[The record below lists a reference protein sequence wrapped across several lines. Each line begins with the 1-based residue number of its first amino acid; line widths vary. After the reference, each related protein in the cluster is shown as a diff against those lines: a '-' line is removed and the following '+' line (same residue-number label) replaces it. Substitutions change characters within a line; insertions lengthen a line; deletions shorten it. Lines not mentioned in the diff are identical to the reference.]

1 MVVRSPRRPAGL
13 SQTTSSDEDQE
24 PMSTHESTRPAPTL
38 GLTPDE
44 IGVRYG
50 VLQAK
55 LVPLWKSIASLNR
68 DPQTI
73 VVVPSITLD
82 ALNMPPAV
90 LQAMEERFLFMLFLL
105 RQPNARMIYVTSRPI
120 LPDVVDY
127 YLGLL
132 PGVIP
137 AHARARFFNPV
148 PHDSTLRPLS
158 LKLLE
163 RPRLLAQ
170 IRDLI
175 LDKDRAHLVPYNTTE
190 LERDLAIRLGIPMY
204 GADPRHFELGT
215 KSGCR
220 KLFGRAGVS
229 YPLGAEDL
237 RTEDD
242 VIGALV
248 RLRRA
253 RPQVRSAMVKHNEG
267 VSGAGNAVV
276 SLADLPAPG
285 DKAERGALLERLKSM
300 KFESARQNYAMY
312 MGKLSEL
319 AGIVEERVIGE
330 EIRSPSVQMRI
341 TPLGQ
346 LEVLSTHDQVLGG
359 PSGQSY
365 LGCRFPADP
374 AYAAVITREAV
385 KVGQELVGEGVL
397 GRFAFDFVV
406 VRNGEAWTPYAIELN
421 LRKGGTTHPF
431 LTLQFLTDGR
441 YDPESATFTPPSGRP
456 KCFVAT
462 DHLESELYR
471 GLLPQ
476 DVFDIM
482 VRHGLHFNQTRQ
494 TGVVLHMLTALSE
507 RGRLGLTAVGETQ
520 AEADEIYQRAVDVI
534 DREAE
539 VAIRQDP
546 LPST

>member
-1 MVVRSPRRPAGL
+1 
-13 SQTTSSDEDQE
+13 
-24 PMSTHESTRPAPTL
+24 MSTHESTRPAPTL
-38 GLTPDE
+38 GLTPKE
-44 IGVRYG
+44 IAARYAA
-50 VLQAK
+50 LQAK

-82 ALNMPPAV
+82 SLNMPPAV

-137 AHARARFFNPV
+137 AHARGRFFNSV

-175 LDKDRAHLVPYNTTE
+175 PDKDRAHLVPYNTTE

-237 RTEDD
+237 RTADD
-242 VIGALV
+242 VLDALA
-248 RLRRA
+248 RLRTA
-253 RPQVRSAMVKHNEG
+253 RPHVRSAMVKHNEG

-276 SLADLPAPG
+276 NLSDLPAPG
-285 DKAERGALLERLKSM
+285 DKAERGALLERLKGM
-300 KFESARQNYAMY
+300 KFESARQNYDMY
-312 MGKLSEL
+312 MAKLAEL

-374 AYAAVITREAV
+374 AYAAVITRDAV

-406 VRNGEAWTPYAIELN
+406 VRNGAAWTPYAIELN

-441 YDPESATFTPPSGRP
+441 YDPESATFTPPSGRS

-494 TGVVLHMLTALSE
+494 TGIVLHMLTALSE

-520 AEADEIYQRAVDVI
+520 AEADEIYQRAVDVL

-539 VAIRQDP
+539 TAIRQDP
-546 LPST
+546 LPPV

>member
-1 MVVRSPRRPAGL
+1 
-13 SQTTSSDEDQE
+13 
-24 PMSTHESTRPAPTL
+24 MSTQEKKRPAPTL
-38 GLTPDE
+38 GLGPDE
-44 IGVRYG
+44 IAARYG
-50 VLQAK
+50 ALQTK
-55 LVPLWKSIASLNR
+55 LVPLWKSIATLTR

-82 ALNMPPAV
+82 QLNMASSV

-105 RQPNARMIYVTSRPI
+105 RQPTARMIYVTSRPI

-148 PHDSTLRPLS
+148 PHDSTIRPLS

-175 LDKDRAHLVPYNTTE
+175 PDKDRAHLVPYNTTE

-204 GADPRHFELGT
+204 GADPRHFMLGT

-237 RTEDD
+237 QTPED
-242 VIGALV
+242 VLAALQ
-248 RLRRA
+248 RLRAARA
-253 RPQVRSAMVKHNEG
+253 GIRSAMVKHNEG

-276 SLADLPAPG
+276 NLEGLPPSGDAGEAPAL
-285 DKAERGALLERLKSM
+285 AERLRSM
-300 KFESARQNYAMY
+300 KFESARQRYDTY
-312 MGKLSEL
+312 MEKLAEL
-319 AGIVEERVIGE
+319 GGIVEERVVGE

-374 AYAAVITREAV
+374 GYATLITREAV
-385 KVGQELVGEGVL
+385 KVGQELVVEGVL

-406 VRNGEAWTPYAIELN
+406 VRRGATWTPYAIELN

-441 YDPESATFTPPSGRP
+441 YDPDAAVFAAPDGRT

-462 DHLESELYR
+462 DHLESDLYR

-520 AEADEIYQRAVDVI
+520 EEADEIYRRAVDVL
-534 DREAE
+534 DQEAE
-539 VAIRQDP
+539 AAMRP
-546 LPST
+546 GSLPAP

>member
-1 MVVRSPRRPAGL
+1 
-13 SQTTSSDEDQE
+13 
-24 PMSTHESTRPAPTL
+24 
-38 GLTPDE
+38 
-44 IGVRYG
+44 
-50 VLQAK
+50 
-55 LVPLWKSIASLNR
+55 
-68 DPQTI
+68 
-73 VVVPSITLD
+73 
-82 ALNMPPAV
+82 
-90 LQAMEERFLFMLFLL
+90 MLFLL
-105 RQPNARMIYVTSRPI
+105 RQPSARMIYVTSRTI

-158 LKLLE
+158 LKILE

-170 IRDLI
+170 IRELI
-175 LDKDRAHLVPYNTTE
+175 PDKDRAHLVPYNTTE

-204 GADPRHFELGT
+204 GADPRHFDLGT

-220 KLFGRAGVS
+220 KLLRPGRRLVSLRGRGPPDRRRRRRRPPSAPGRAAG
-229 YPLGAEDL
+229 GA
-237 RTEDD
+237 
-242 VIGALV
+242 V
-248 RLRRA
+248 RDGQAQRGRVRGGQRGGEARGPAPPGDAAERA
-253 RPQVRSAMVKHNEG
+253 
-267 VSGAGNAVV
+267 AVV
-276 SLADLPAPG
+276 
-285 DKAERGALLERLKSM
+285 ERVNAM
-300 KFESARQNYAMY
+300 QFESPRQRSDGSY
-312 MGKLSEL
+312 MAKLGEL
-319 AGIVEERVIGE
+319 GGIVEERVIGE
-330 EIRSPSVQMRI
+330 EIRSPSVQLASRRSVSSRCC
-341 TPLGQ
+341 P
-346 LEVLSTHDQVLGG
+346 THDQVLGG

-374 AYAAVITREAV
+374 AYATVITRDAV

-406 VRNGEAWTPYAIELN
+406 VRNGGAWTPYAIELN

-441 YDPESATFTPPSGRP
+441 YDPEAATFTPPNGRP

-507 RGRLGLTAVGETQ
+507 QGRLGLTAVGESQ
-520 AEADEIYQRAVDVI
+520 EEADEIYQRAVDVL

-539 VAIRQDP
+539 AAMRQDP
-546 LPST
+546 LPAP

>member
-1 MVVRSPRRPAGL
+1 
-13 SQTTSSDEDQE
+13 
-24 PMSTHESTRPAPTL
+24 MSTHEESRPAPTL
-38 GLTPDE
+38 GLTPDQ
-44 IGVRYG
+44 ITAHYAA
-50 VLQAK
+50 LQAK
-55 LVPLWKSIASLNR
+55 LVPLWKSIASMNR

-90 LQAMEERFLFMLFLL
+90 LQAMEERFLFMLILL

-158 LKLLE
+158 LKVLE
-163 RPRLLAQ
+163 RPRLLSQ

-175 LDKDRAHLVPYNTTE
+175 PDKNRAHLVPYNTTE
-190 LERDLAIRLGIPMY
+190 LERDLALRLGIPMY

-237 RTEDD
+237 RTPDQ
-242 VIGALV
+242 VIEAIG
-248 RLRRA
+248 RLRAA
-253 RPQVRSAMVKHNEG
+253 RPAVRSAMVKHNEG

-276 SLADLPAPG
+276 DLEGLPAPG
-285 DKAERGALLERLKSM
+285 AASERAAIVERVRGM
-300 KFESARQNYAMY
+300 KFESAVQTYDTY
-312 MGKLSEL
+312 MAKLAEL

-330 EIRSPSVQMRI
+330 EIRSPSVQLRI

-374 AYAAVITREAV
+374 AYAAVITRDAV

-441 YDPESATFTPPSGRP
+441 YDPESATFTPPNGRP
-456 KCFVAT
+456 KCLVAT
-462 DHLESELYR
+462 DHLESEAYR

-476 DVFDIM
+476 DIFDIM

-507 RGRLGLTAVGETQ
+507 RGRLGLTAIGETQ
-520 AEADEIYQRAVDVI
+520 AEADEIYQRACDVI

-539 VAIRQDP
+539 AAMRQDP
-546 LPST
+546 LPAP

>member
-1 MVVRSPRRPAGL
+1 
-13 SQTTSSDEDQE
+13 
-24 PMSTHESTRPAPTL
+24 MSTQDKKRPAPTL
-38 GLTPDE
+38 GLGPDE
-44 IGVRYG
+44 IAARYDA
-50 VLQAK
+50 LQSR
-55 LVPLWKSIASLNR
+55 LVPLWKSIATMTR

-82 ALNMPPAV
+82 QLNMPSSV

-105 RQPNARMIYVTSRPI
+105 RQPTARMVYVTSRPI
-120 LPDVVDY
+120 LPDIVDY

-148 PHDSTLRPLS
+148 PHDSTIRPLS

-163 RPRLLAQ
+163 RPRLLSQ

-175 LDKDRAHLVPYNTTE
+175 PDKNRAHLVPYNTTE

-220 KLFGRAGVS
+220 KLFGLAGVS
-229 YPLGAEDL
+229 YPLGSEDL
-237 RTEDD
+237 RTPDD
-242 VIGALV
+242 VVAALR
-248 RLRRA
+248 RLRAA
-253 RPQVRSAMVKHNEG
+253 RPGIRSAMVKHNEG

-276 SLADLPAPG
+276 NLEELPAPG
-285 DKAERGALLERLKSM
+285 DAAEPAALAAKLHKM
-300 KFESARQNYAMY
+300 KFESARQKYDMY
-312 MGKLSEL
+312 MDKLAEL
-319 AGIVEERVIGE
+319 AGIVEERVVGE
-330 EIRSPSVQMRI
+330 EIRSPSVQLRI

-374 AYAAVITREAV
+374 AYATIITHEAV
-385 KVGQELVGEGVL
+385 KVGKQLVGEGVL

-406 VRNGEAWTPYAIELN
+406 VRNGGAWTPYAIELN

-441 YDPESATFTPPSGRP
+441 YDPESAAFSAPDGRT

-471 GLLPQ
+471 GLMPQ

-482 VRHGLHFNQTRQ
+482 VRHELHFNQTRQ
-494 TGVVLHMLTALSE
+494 TGIVLHMLTALSE
-507 RGRLGLTAVGETQ
+507 RGRLGMTAVGETQ
-520 AEADEIYQRAVDVI
+520 EEADRLYQRAVEVLDQ
-534 DREAE
+534 EAE
-539 VAIRQDP
+539 AAMRQDP
-546 LPST
+546 LPAP

>member
-1 MVVRSPRRPAGL
+1 
-13 SQTTSSDEDQE
+13 
-24 PMSTHESTRPAPTL
+24 
-38 GLTPDE
+38 
-44 IGVRYG
+44 
-50 VLQAK
+50 
-55 LVPLWKSIASLNR
+55 
-68 DPQTI
+68 
-73 VVVPSITLD
+73 
-82 ALNMPPAV
+82 
-90 LQAMEERFLFMLFLL
+90 
-105 RQPNARMIYVTSRPI
+105 
-120 LPDVVDY
+120 
-127 YLGLL
+127 
-132 PGVIP
+132 
-137 AHARARFFNPV
+137 
-148 PHDSTLRPLS
+148 
-158 LKLLE
+158 
-163 RPRLLAQ
+163 
-170 IRDLI
+170 
-175 LDKDRAHLVPYNTTE
+175 
-190 LERDLAIRLGIPMY
+190 
-204 GADPRHFELGT
+204 
-215 KSGCR
+215 
-220 KLFGRAGVS
+220 
-229 YPLGAEDL
+229 
-237 RTEDD
+237 
-242 VIGALV
+242 
-248 RLRRA
+248 
-253 RPQVRSAMVKHNEG
+253 MVKHNEG

-276 SLADLPAPG
+276 NLSDMPAPG
-285 DKAERGALLERLKSM
+285 DKAERAALLERLKSM
-300 KFESARQNYAMY
+300 KFESARQNYDMY
-312 MGKLSEL
+312 MAKLAEL

-406 VRNGEAWTPYAIELN
+406 VRNGAAWTPYAIELN

-520 AEADEIYQRAVDVI
+520 EEADEIYHRAVDVI

-539 VAIRQDP
+539 AAIRQDP
-546 LPST
+546 LSPA

>member
-1 MVVRSPRRPAGL
+1 
-13 SQTTSSDEDQE
+13 
-24 PMSTHESTRPAPTL
+24 MSTQDKKRPAPTL
-38 GLTPDE
+38 GLGPDE
-44 IGVRYG
+44 IAARYG
-50 VLQAK
+50 ALQSK
-55 LVPLWKSIASLNR
+55 LVPLWKSIATMTR

-82 ALNMPPAV
+82 QLNMPSSV

-105 RQPNARMIYVTSRPI
+105 RQPNARMVYVTSRPI

-148 PHDSTLRPLS
+148 PHDGTIRPLS

-163 RPRLLAQ
+163 RPRLLAH

-175 LDKDRAHLVPYNTTE
+175 PDKDRAHLVPYNTTE

-204 GADPRHFELGT
+204 GADPRHFALGT

-220 KLFGRAGVS
+220 RLFGRAGVS
-229 YPLGAEDL
+229 YPLGSEDL
-237 RTEDD
+237 RTADEVVD
-242 VIGALV
+242 ALA
-248 RLRRA
+248 RLRAA
-253 RPQVRSAMVKHNEG
+253 RPEARSAMVKHNEG

-276 SLADLPAPG
+276 NLAGLPPPG
-285 DKAERGALLERLKSM
+285 DPGERAALLERLKGM
-300 KFESARQNYAMY
+300 KFESARQNYDMY
-312 MGKLSEL
+312 MAKLAEL
-319 AGIVEERVIGE
+319 AGIVEERVVGE
-330 EIRSPSVQMRI
+330 EIRSPSVQLRI

-374 AYAAVITREAV
+374 AYAAMITREAV

-406 VRNGEAWTPYAIELN
+406 VRNGAAWTPYAIELN

-471 GLLPQ
+471 GLQPQ
-476 DVFDIM
+476 DVFDIV

-520 AEADEIYQRAVDVI
+520 AEADEIYQRAVEVL

-539 VAIRQDP
+539 AAIRQDP
-546 LPST
+546 LPPS

>member
-1 MVVRSPRRPAGL
+1 MTDSPQP
-13 SQTTSSDEDQE
+13 
-24 PMSTHESTRPAPTL
+24 RPAPTL
-38 GLTPDE
+38 GLAPE
-44 IGVRYG
+44 EVRTRYAA
-50 VLQAK
+50 LQAK

-82 ALNMPPAV
+82 QLNMPPSV

-105 RQPNARMIYVTSRPI
+105 RQPNARMIYVTSQPI
-120 LPDVVDY
+120 LPNVIDY

-137 AHARARFFNPV
+137 AHARARFFNPA
-148 PHDSTLRPLS
+148 PHDGTVRPLS

-170 IRDLI
+170 IRALI
-175 LDKDRAHLVPYNTTE
+175 PDRDRAHLVPYNTTE
-190 LERDLAIRLGIPMY
+190 LERDLALRLGIPMY
-204 GADPRHFELGT
+204 GADPAHFALGT

-220 KLFGRAGVS
+220 KLFARAGVS
-229 YPLGAEDL
+229 HPLGAEDL
-237 RTEDD
+237 RTPEE
-242 VIGALV
+242 VVAALR
-248 RLRRA
+248 RLRAA
-253 RPQVRSAMVKHNEG
+253 RPGIRTAMVKHNEG

-276 SLADLPAPG
+276 SLEGLPAPG
-285 DKAERGALLERLKSM
+285 DPGEGGAVAERLRTM
-300 KFESARQNYAMY
+300 KFESARQRYDTY
-312 MGKLSEL
+312 MAKLAEL
-319 AGIVEERVIGE
+319 GGIVEERVTGD
-330 EIRSPSVQMRI
+330 EIRSPSVQLRI
-341 TPLGQ
+341 TPLGR

-374 AYAAVITREAV
+374 AYARAITREAV

-406 VRNGEAWTPYAIELN
+406 VRQDGAWTPYAIELN

-431 LTLQFLTDGR
+431 LTLQFLTDGT
-441 YDPESATFTPPSGRP
+441 YDPDAAVFTAPSGRP

-462 DHLESELYR
+462 DHLEAEHYR
-471 GLLPQ
+471 GLQPE

-482 VRHGLHFNQTRQ
+482 VRHGLHFNQTTQ
-494 TGVVLHMLTALSE
+494 TGIVLHMLTALSE
-507 RGRLGLTAVGETQ
+507 RGRLGLTAVGESAADADELYRRAVAVLDEE
-520 AEADEIYQRAVDVI
+520 AEAAMRH
-534 DREAE
+534 
-539 VAIRQDP
+539 DP
-546 LPST
+546 LPAP

>member
-1 MVVRSPRRPAGL
+1 M
-13 SQTTSSDEDQE
+13 T
-24 PMSTHESTRPAPTL
+24 THESTRPAPTL
-38 GLTPDE
+38 GLTPKE
-44 IGVRYG
+44 IAVRYAA
-50 VLQAK
+50 LQAK

-82 ALNMPPAV
+82 SLNMPPAV

-137 AHARARFFNPV
+137 AHARGRFFNPV

-175 LDKDRAHLVPYNTTE
+175 PDKERAHLVPYNTTE

-220 KLFGRAGVS
+220 KLFDRAGVS

-237 RTEDD
+237 RTADD
-242 VIGALV
+242 VLDALA
-248 RLRRA
+248 RLRAA

-276 SLADLPAPG
+276 NLSDLPAPG
-285 DKAERGALLERLKSM
+285 DKAERGVLLERLTGM
-300 KFESARQNYAMY
+300 KFESARQSYDLY
-312 MGKLSEL
+312 MAKLAEL

-330 EIRSPSVQMRI
+330 EIRSPSVQLRI

-346 LEVLSTHDQVLGG
+346 LEILSTHDQVLGG

-374 AYAAVITREAV
+374 AYAVVITREAV

-406 VRNGEAWTPYAIELN
+406 VRNGGAWTPYAIELN

-441 YDPESATFTPPSGRP
+441 YDPESATFTSPSGRS

-476 DVFDIM
+476 DIFDIM

-520 AEADEIYQRAVDVI
+520 AEADEIYQRAVEVL

-539 VAIRQDP
+539 TAIRQDP
-546 LPST
+546 LPPV

>member
-1 MVVRSPRRPAGL
+1 
-13 SQTTSSDEDQE
+13 
-24 PMSTHESTRPAPTL
+24 MSTHESTRPAPTL
-38 GLTPDE
+38 GLTPKE
-44 IGVRYG
+44 IAARYAA
-50 VLQAK
+50 LQAK

-82 ALNMPPAV
+82 SLNMPPAV

-137 AHARARFFNPV
+137 AHARGRFFNTG

-163 RPRLLAQ
+163 RPRLLGQ

-175 LDKDRAHLVPYNTTE
+175 PDKDRAHLVPYNTTE

-237 RTEDD
+237 RTADD
-242 VIGALV
+242 VIGALA

-253 RPQVRSAMVKHNEG
+253 RPQVRSAMVKHSEG

-276 SLADLPAPG
+276 NLSDLPAPG
-285 DKAERGALLERLKSM
+285 DKAERGALLERLKGM
-300 KFESARQNYAMY
+300 KFENARQNYDMY
-312 MGKLSEL
+312 MTKLAEL

-374 AYAAVITREAV
+374 AYAAVITRDAV

-406 VRNGEAWTPYAIELN
+406 VRNGAAWTPYAIELN

-441 YDPESATFTPPSGRP
+441 YDPESATFTPPSGRS

-494 TGVVLHMLTALSE
+494 TGIVLHMLTALSE

-520 AEADEIYQRAVDVI
+520 AEADEIYQRAVDVL

-539 VAIRQDP
+539 TAIRQDP
-546 LPST
+546 LPTV